1 MIGINFIPA
10 ARLRVRKVRRR
21 AAWWSVGSGVWAIG
35 LVGFAILV
43 AGAVPMHRSDEV
55 ARRTDAA
62 RAAQERTEKDIAKES
77 RQVATLQRALDIS
90 TLVQDH
96 PDWSLL
102 LSRVG
107 ELRGPAVVLQ
117 WLEVDRVSV
126 RPEFEPRPAPAA
138 PGAPAPAPSPTA
150 AKPKPERPI
159 GELFV
164 VKVAGLAQSAGE
176 AQKFVLRLDQSGMFD
191 SVTLLET
198 GSAQTTGFTAMFFRV
213 QCKVSDRPKPPAP
226 GKPTATAAKP
236 AAKATPAN
244 ADRSTAPKPKEPGQ

>member
-102 LSRVG
+102 LTRVG

-126 RPEFEPRPAPAA
+126 RPEFEPRPAP
-138 PGAPAPAPSPTA
+138 GAPAPAPSPTA
-150 AKPKPERPI
+150 AKPKAERPI
-159 GELFV
+159 GESFV

-198 GSAQTTGFTAMFFRV
+198 GSAQATGFTAMFFRV
-213 QCKVSDRPKPPAP
+213 QCKLSDRPKPPAP
-226 GKPTATAAKP
+226 GKPTA
-236 AAKATPAN
+236 KATSAN

>member
-1 MIGINFIPA
+1 MIGINFIPV

-35 LVGFAILV
+35 LVGIAMLL
-43 AGAVPMHRSDEV
+43 AGAVPTLRSDEV
-55 ARRTDAA
+55 ARRTEAA
-62 RAAQERTEKDIAKES
+62 RAAQERATKDIARES
-77 RQVATLQRALDIS
+77 RQVATLQRGLDIS

-102 LSRVG
+102 LTRVS

-117 WLEVDRVSV
+117 SLEVDRVSV
-126 RPEFEPRPAPAA
+126 RPEFEPRPASATAGGPAPAA
-138 PGAPAPAPSPTA
+138 PSATA
-150 AKPKPERPI
+150 ARPKAEKPI
-159 GELFV
+159 GESYV

-198 GSAQTTGFTAMFFRV
+198 GAVIVAWPLASLCDSTYCRPSAPLISCSIRLVTLSSRILAE
-213 QCKVSDRPKPPAP
+213 AP
-226 GKPTATAAKP
+226 G
-236 AAKATPAN
+236 
-244 ADRSTAPKPKEPGQ
+244 